1 MGSARDLASS
11 HPPVVD
17 NGGAAPNEGAS
28 HWDIDLRI
36 DIPPAAHGA
45 IEPRA
50 AVARHHHNEQ
60 VEIWAGSQDAFFAR
74 DVVSRAL
81 RLSPEQV
88 RVRNCRIG
96 GAFGARVTATVE
108 LEAAVLAERVGRP
121 VKVQWTRQ
129 QELVF
134 SHHRPA
140 SHHHLQAKLEGD
152 RIRSWSHSAMSAP
165 VIFTEALLPK
175 WFAAPV
181 RRLAGDP
188 GASRGQSPV
197 YDFEETVSRQE
208 LVPAPY
214 FTGPWRALGAGP
226 NGLAIEAAMN
236 SAAQRAAVDPVAF
249 RLAHITQS
257 RLRSVLRE
265 AARIARWSELTP
277 EAGESDRF
285 LGVGTGVYHDRT
297 HVAVVAE
304 ASRTSGDHRRI
315 SRIWCVIDCGRVFD
329 FDRVVAQCESNLVW
343 SLGMVNS
350 DNLLISDGRIEVEG
364 FDGAPVPRISDAPEI
379 FVSVLPSSEPPTGVG
394 EAALVAAP
402 AAILAALRPIPA
414 RGTISLP
421 LGVSGG

>member
-11 HPPVVD
+11 HPPVDD
-17 NGGAAPNEGAS
+17 NGGAAPNQGAS
-28 HWDIDLRI
+28 HWDVDLTI
-36 DIPPAAHGA
+36 NIPPAAHGA

-50 AVARHHHNEQ
+50 AVARHHHNDQ
-60 VEIWAGSQDAFFAR
+60 VEIWTGSQDAFFAR
-74 DVVSRAL
+74 EVVSRAL
-81 RLSPEQV
+81 RLSPAQV
-88 RVRNCRIG
+88 LVQNCRIG
-96 GAFGARVTATVE
+96 GSFGARVAVTVE

-129 QELVF
+129 QELMF

-140 SHHHLQAKLEGD
+140 SHHHLQAKLEGG
-152 RIRSWSHSAMSAP
+152 RIRSRSHSYASAP

-188 GASRGQSPV
+188 GASRGQSPA

-249 RLAHITQS
+249 RLTHITLP

-265 AARIARWSELTP
+265 AARIAHWSELSR
-277 EAGESDRF
+277 ESDENDRF

-297 HVAVVAE
+297 HIAVVAE
-304 ASRTSGDHRRI
+304 SSRTSDDHRRI
-315 SRIWCVIDCGRVFD
+315 SRMWCVIDCGRVFD
-329 FDRVVAQCESNLVW
+329 VDRVVAQCEGNLVW

-350 DNLLISDGRIEVEG
+350 DNLPIRDGRIEAEG
-364 FDGAPVPRISDAPEI
+364 FDGAPIPRIGDAPEI
-379 FVSVLPSSEPPTGVG
+379 IVSVLPSSEPPTGAG

-414 RGTISLP
+414 RGMVSLP
-421 LGVSGG
+421 LGVSAG